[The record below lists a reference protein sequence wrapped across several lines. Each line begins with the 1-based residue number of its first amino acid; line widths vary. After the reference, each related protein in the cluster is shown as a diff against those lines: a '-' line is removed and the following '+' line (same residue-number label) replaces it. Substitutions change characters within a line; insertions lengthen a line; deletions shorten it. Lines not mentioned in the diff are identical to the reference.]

1 MPSSPSLLSFTF
13 KDFRAQLRQLVLTG
27 AAVAV
32 GVAFLVLSV
41 GGAGALVQSY
51 EQSAAADVGEA
62 AVQVTPRD
70 GTPGGALPKDAAAR
84 AARVPHVAAVAE
96 RLTGHANVVTPSGRP
111 LDDRALVTSVAADP
125 ALRWQRLA
133 DGAWPER
140 AGEIALDQ
148 DSAARAGVRIGD
160 TVRLTRAA
168 GGTADVRL
176 TGLLDTSASQA
187 LGSQPAIGVP
197 YADTATYATGLRAT
211 HLDLALRPGAD
222 ALAVTKAVT
231 AELGAGVAARTHAG
245 AVEEAQQSGR
255 TMYAVVLAAALS
267 FVLIAMAVARM
278 VVTNTFSVVLAQR
291 ARQLALLRCV
301 GTDRDQVRRLI
312 RRQGLLLGLLASAA
326 GLAAGAGA
334 CALGTALLNG
344 LADLGP
350 VEISLLPGRW
360 TFVLGG
366 IFGVLLT
373 LWAVRR
379 PARAASAVPP
389 VAALAASGTATLPEP
404 GSRAVREVVS
414 VLMLTAGAA
423 LLVLGAFG
431 GSALSLLA
439 VTGGAILTFFAVLR
453 YGRYVLPP
461 LVALLGLALRRP
473 FGTVGRLSVQQL
485 RANAA
490 RTSAAAS
497 AMLVG
502 VTVAVSA
509 VTAIDITKGGL
520 EEMLADR
527 MPAVFAL
534 DTDGAPV
541 PADAL
546 TALRAEHALTT
557 TPVRTTTVRTTTDRA
572 ATDRTTTVRTTTDRA
587 ATGDTATGRTATGPA
602 GGRGTTVVATADPA
616 GLNPDAEGMAAA
628 RSLKDGEA
636 LGRGTVPGLRTVRGS
651 GGEMLPAAL
660 FPDATL
666 YVTGATFDQLA
677 APGSARLSTVLVNP
691 ADGVSHAD
699 ARAALDRALTS
710 YPGIRIADT
719 GSDATIVR
727 SLLDRLMLVV
737 TVLLG
742 FSMTIAALG
751 VAATLMLTVEERT
764 REFGMLRAIG
774 LAGEQ
779 LRRMLTLESVLLAL
793 TGALAGTLLGLVY
806 GTLAAR
812 SVTAGRISPLAVLV
826 SSGGTALTVLALLA
840 ATVATGV
847 AASVLPARRVRRM
860 VVVDALQAS

>member
-1 MPSSPSLLSFTF
+1 MPSSPSLLSFTL

-62 AVQVTPRD
+62 AVQVTARD
-70 GTPGGALPKDAAAR
+70 GVPGGGLPKGAAGK
-84 AARVPHVAAVAE
+84 AARVPQVAAVAE
-96 RLTGHANVVTPSGRP
+96 RLTGHANVLTPTGRP
-111 LDDRALVTSVAADP
+111 LDARALVTSVAADP

-133 DGAWPER
+133 TGDWPAR
-140 AGEIALDQ
+140 HGEIALDQ
-148 DSAARAGVRIGD
+148 DSAARVGARVGD
-160 TVRLTRAA
+160 TVRLTKAA

-176 TGLLDTSASQA
+176 TGLLDTSASQT

-222 ALAVTKAVT
+222 ALAAAKAVH
-231 AELGAGVAARTHAG
+231 AALGDGVAARTHAG
-245 AVEEAQQSGR
+245 AVAQAKESGK
-255 TMYAVVLAAALS
+255 TMYAVVLTAALS

-301 GTDRDQVRRLI
+301 GTDRDQVRRII
-312 RRQGLLLGLLASAA
+312 RRQGLLLGVLASAA

-334 CALGTALLNG
+334 CALGTVLLNG

-350 VEISLLPGRW
+350 VSISLMPGRW

-414 VLMLTAGAA
+414 VLMLVAGAG

-453 YGRYVLPP
+453 YGRHLLPP
-461 LVALLGLALRRP
+461 LVALIGLALRRP
-473 FGTVGRLSVQQL
+473 LGTVGRLSVQQL
-485 RANAA
+485 RANAS

-520 EEMLADR
+520 EEMLANR

-534 DTDGAPV
+534 DADGAPV
-541 PADAL
+541 PPTAL
-546 TALRAEHALTT
+546 AALRAEHALTA
-557 TPVRTTTVRTTTDRA
+557 TPVRTATVP
-572 ATDRTTTVRTTTDRA
+572 V
-587 ATGDTATGRTATGPA
+587 A
-602 GGRGTTVVATADPA
+602 GHRSTVVATADPA

-628 RSLKDGEA
+628 RSLRDGEA
-636 LGRGTVPGLRTVRGS
+636 LGFGSAPGLTVVR
-651 GGEMLPAAL
+651 GGEMLPVGL
-660 FPDATL
+660 YPEATL
-666 YVTGATFDQLA
+666 YVTGPTFDRLA
-677 APGSARLSTVLVNP
+677 GAAGSRTATVLVNP
-691 ADGVSHAD
+691 ADGVSHDD
-699 ARAALDRALTS
+699 ARTALDRALTS
-710 YPGIRIADT
+710 YPGIRVADT
-719 GSDATIVR
+719 GSDAAIVR
-727 SLLDRLMLVV
+727 TMLDRLMLVV

-774 LAGEQ
+774 LAGGQ

-793 TGALAGTLLGLVY
+793 SGALAGTLLGLVY

-812 SVTAGRISPLAVLV
+812 SVMGGRISPLAVLA
-826 SSGGTALTVLALLA
+826 SSGGTALTILALLA
-840 ATVATGV
+840 ATVLTGV

>member
-1 MPSSPSLLSFTF
+1 MPPSPSLLSFTL

-62 AVQVTPRD
+62 PVQVTPSD
-70 GTPGGALPKDAAAR
+70 GVPGGALPKDAAAR
-84 AARVPHVAAVAE
+84 VAQVPQVGAVAV
-96 RLTGHANVVTPSGRP
+96 RLTGHANIVTPSGRP

-133 DGAWPER
+133 DGAWPRR

-148 DSAARAGVRIGD
+148 DSAARAGARVGD
-160 TVRLTRAA
+160 TVRLTKAA

-197 YADTATYATGLRAT
+197 YAATATYATGLRAT
-211 HLDLALRPGAD
+211 HLDLTLRPGAD
-222 ALAVTKAVT
+222 ALAVAKAVK

-245 AVEEAQQSGR
+245 AVEEARQSGR
-255 TMYAVVLAAALS
+255 TMYAVVLTAALS

-301 GTDRDQVRRLI
+301 GTDRDQIRRLI
-312 RRQGLLLGLLASAA
+312 RRQGLLLGVLASAA

-350 VEISLLPGRW
+350 VEISLMPGRW

-414 VLMLTAGAA
+414 VLMLVTGAG

-461 LVALLGLALRRP
+461 LVALIGLALRRP

-534 DTDGAPV
+534 DPDGAPV
-541 PADAL
+541 PAGAL

-557 TPVRTTTVRTTTDRA
+557 TPVRTASVPA
-572 ATDRTTTVRTTTDRA
+572 A
-587 ATGDTATGRTATGPA
+587 
-602 GGRGTTVVATADPA
+602 GRGTTVIATADPA

-628 RSLKDGEA
+628 RALEDGQA
-636 LGRGTVPGLRTVRGS
+636 LGHGSVPGLRTVRGT
-651 GGEMLPAAL
+651 GGEMLPVAL
-660 FPDATL
+660 YPDATL
-666 YVTGATFDQLA
+666 YVTGATFDRLA
-677 APGSARLSTVLVNP
+677 APGSTRLSTVLVNP
-691 ADGVSHAD
+691 ADGVSRAD
-699 ARAALDRALTS
+699 ARTALDRALTS

-727 SLLDRLMLVV
+727 SMLDRLMLVV

-764 REFGMLRAIG
+764 REFGMLRAVG
-774 LAGEQ
+774 LAGGQ

-812 SVTAGRISPLAVLV
+812 SVMGGRISPLAVLA

-840 ATVATGV
+840 ATVVTG
-847 AASVLPARRVRRM
+847 ALASVLPARRVRRM